1 MDDSKINKSEISYH
15 NSVGKVDVHIKTGRM
30 IYEYPLF
37 ALGGGNYQIMVSLL
51 YNSHYQK
58 TDYEERPELVE
69 KILKD
74 GTEKTRQTARET
86 MRKVKKAMRLD
97 YFEGE

>member
-1 MDDSKINKSEISYH
+1 MRGINKQYRNLI
-15 NSVGKVDVHIKTGRM
+15 
-30 IYEYPLF
+30 
-37 ALGGGNYQIMVSLL
+37 
-51 YNSHYQK
+51 
-58 TDYEERPELVE
+58 E

>member
-51 YNSHYQK
+51 YNSHYPIS
-58 TDYEERPELVE
+58 TTPLEIHTFRFPVCTSRSSRRHE
-69 KILKD
+69 
-74 GTEKTRQTARET
+74 
-86 MRKVKKAMRLD
+86 
-97 YFEGE
+97 

>member
-58 TDYEERPELVE
+58 TDYEERPIGNSKGWKLNIIWKV
-69 KILKD
+69 LKKEIMY
-74 GTEKTRQTARET
+74 T
-86 MRKVKKAMRLD
+86 
-97 YFEGE
+97 

>member
-37 ALGGGNYQIMVSLL
+37 ALGGGNY
-51 YNSHYQK
+51 
-58 TDYEERPELVE
+58 
-69 KILKD
+69 
-74 GTEKTRQTARET
+74 
-86 MRKVKKAMRLD
+86 
-97 YFEGE
+97 

>member
-37 ALGGGNYQIMVSLL
+37 ALGGGCLL
-51 YNSHYQK
+51 YTSPSPR
-58 TDYEERPELVE
+58 D
-69 KILKD
+69 
-74 GTEKTRQTARET
+74 
-86 MRKVKKAMRLD
+86 
-97 YFEGE
+97 